1 VSGPTERRG
10 GRVNRPLNQLGGRVN
25 RPLNQLGGRI
35 NRPPSCLCSPLP
47 WQHVPMTALVRLAR
61 TRTDLSDVELNHL
74 SSLVAEWSL
83 IADLAMSDLVLWLPT
98 WNEGGFLA
106 GAHVRPATGPTTIPQ
121 DVVGTFLGKGRSRLL
136 DHVSTTGRAVVH
148 RTEELPLLPDQPEA
162 VPVNFGGRA
171 IAILERRASLGSRSI
186 GRLEQTYLEAADDLM
201 SMVARG
207 DFPDAADVSETESP
221 PRAGDGLVRLDDAGI
236 VQFASPNALS
246 AYHRLGLAVDLE
258 GANLATISAKL
269 VHRPGPVDE
278 AVAIV
283 TSGKVSGGAEVEN
296 TVATVTL
303 RSLPLT
309 RDGRSNG
316 ALVLVRDVTDLRRRE
331 RALLSKD
338 ATIREV
344 HHRVKNNLQTVAALL
359 RLQARRSTLPE
370 TRAALDEAVRRV
382 AAIGIV
388 HEMLA
393 NSVGGEEQ
401 VDFDS
406 VTDQLL
412 SLVMEYANPSG
423 APHLR
428 REGTFGQIP
437 GRVATP
443 LSVVITELLHNAIEH
458 GIAERSDGVV
468 TLSGQVS
475 GERLTVVVQ
484 DDGPGP
490 EEDFVEG
497 LGLQIVRTLV
507 EDELRGQLSF
517 ESDNGLRA
525 VIHVDLAGEAP
536 AAQKEQDR
544 G

>member
-1 VSGPTERRG
+1 MSF
-10 GRVNRPLNQLGGRVN
+10 
-25 RPLNQLGGRI
+25 
-35 NRPPSCLCSPLP
+35 
-47 WQHVPMTALVRLAR
+47 MTALVRLAR
-61 TRTDLSDVELNHL
+61 TRTDLSDAELDHL
-74 SSLVAEWSL
+74 SAVVAEWSL

-106 GAHVRPATGPTTIPQ
+106 VAHVRPTTGPTTIPQ

-136 DHVSTTGRAVVH
+136 DHVATSGGIALH
-148 RTEELPLLPDQPEA
+148 RDEDLPLLPTRPEA
-162 VPVNFGGRA
+162 VPVAFRGRTV
-171 IAILERRASLGSRSI
+171 AILERRASLGSRSI
-186 GRLEQTYLEAADDLM
+186 GRLEQIYLEAADDLM
-201 SMVARG
+201 SMLARAE
-207 DFPDAADVSETESP
+207 FPDASDVSETESP
-221 PRAGDGLVRLDDAGI
+221 PRAGDGLVRLDDHGV
-236 VQFASPNALS
+236 VQYASPNALS

-258 GANLATISAKL
+258 GANLSLISAKL

-283 TSGKVSGGAEVEN
+283 TGGKVSGGAEVEN
-296 TVATVTL
+296 AVASVTL
-303 RSLPLT
+303 RSLPLK
-309 RDGRSNG
+309 REGRPNG

-412 SLVMEYANPSG
+412 SLVMEYANPAG
-423 APHLR
+423 AVNLR
-428 REGTFGQIP
+428 REGSCGLIP

-443 LSVVITELLHNAIEH
+443 LAVVITELVHNAVEH
-458 GIAERSDGVV
+458 GIAQRAEGVV
-468 TLSGQVS
+468 TLF
-475 GERLTVVVQ
+475 GEVVGDTLTVIVQ
-484 DDGPGP
+484 DNGPGID
-490 EEDFVEG
+490 ENFAEG

-507 EDELRGQLSF
+507 EDELRGALSL
-517 ESDNGLRA
+517 ESGDGLRA
-525 VIHVDLAGEAP
+525 VITVDLAGEVVP
-536 AAQKEQDR
+536 QP